1 MLLAASRKAK
11 VGEVVSRLTNP
22 MSVRAVT
29 LNFRVLHI
37 LEDIMSVL
45 KPNGVVYVPTD
56 LVQVGAVI
64 LAQTVLLEEVTRLLL
79 RDCEVHQV
87 AKDSHLGWSLLP
99 FLDEEETAYEERD
112 SSKIIKSKEV
122 VLAEKAFMSYHLDKG
137 KTASFRGAG
146 SGRGAAA
153 SRGAGRKGKG
163 KGKGR
168 GKSSLNSVS
177 SGSVGKSSKPRTGGC
192 HRCGYF

>member
-1 MLLAASRKAK
+1 M
-11 VGEVVSRLTNP
+11 
-22 MSVRAVT
+22 
-29 LNFRVLHI
+29 
-37 LEDIMSVL
+37 
-45 KPNGVVYVPTD
+45 YVPTN

-64 LAQTVLLEEVTRLLL
+64 LAHTVLLEEITRLLH

-137 KTASFRGAG
+137 KTASFRGTG

-153 SRGAGRKGKG
+153 NRGAGRKGKG

-177 SGSVGKSSKPRTGGC
+177 SGSVGKSGKPRTGGC
-192 HRCGYF
+192 HRCGGPHFVRACTVAVQKPAS